1 MKLLLGAFL
10 LFVLFAVA
18 MTIFKFVLFKLF
30 VLAFWI
36 AAIALVIYVVS
47 NLVKKA

>member
-10 LFVLFAVA
+10 LVVLFAVA

-30 VLAFWI
+30 VLFFWVAMI
-36 AAIALVIYVVS
+36 GLAIYLIS
-47 NLVKKA
+47 NLLKKA